1 MHVATVKDFID
12 HYYDYLSVNMN
23 TEVAVPLMISQQL
36 LSEDVVMTAQS
47 SYHKSC
53 LILQQ
58 VRLMDT
64 KTLMSFCQMLKA
76 SHSQH
81 IGETLINGEQ
91 TIL

>member
-1 MHVATVKDFID
+1 MDA
-12 HYYDYLSVNMN
+12 
-23 TEVAVPLMISQQL
+23 EVVMQLMISKHL

-64 KTLMSFCQMLKA
+64 KTLVSFHQMLKA
-76 SHSQH
+76 SQSQH
-81 IGETLINGEQ
+81 IEGTLTNGEQ